1 MSRRFPRPTS
11 DPRTRLPRSACSAFE
26 SRSYNDDNLQII
38 LGTKNSE
45 KSNKL
50 PPVSEL
56 AKLRDVWPEH
66 WGDVLPTAI
75 DCPAEYLRA
84 PWCLRTARPRSER
97 KIYSELI
104 TDPFYDDDWLRS
116 FDKLFGVRS

>member
-1 MSRRFPRPTS
+1 MCGKKGDSKKGREITDKQTSQEGWKFHVRPALRRCCKRG
-11 DPRTRLPRSACSAFE
+11 L
-26 SRSYNDDNLQII
+26 
-38 LGTKNSE
+38 
-45 KSNKL
+45 
-50 PPVSEL
+50 V

-66 WGDVLPTAI
+66 WGDVLPAAI

-104 TDPFYDDDWLRS
+104 SDPFYDDDWLRS
-116 FDKLFGVRS
+116 FDKLFKVTS